1 MFWKR
6 CFSSLGTALVAALV
20 AAVLLAWIPPAG
32 AGDPPA
38 PSGGEFTLDSTR
50 GPVNLGDLEG
60 KVVMLFFG
68 YTSCPDVCPL
78 SLAKIGACLSSLG
91 AEQAQ
96 DVGALFITLD
106 PGRDTA
112 ERMHQYAEFFHPG
125 IIGLTGSK
133 DEIDELTARYGV
145 TYERKPSPE
154 SALGYTISH
163 SDTIL
168 LLDRDGVLVDRVG
181 YDERSESLRGK
192 VLELLARR

>member
-6 CFSSLGTALVAALV
+6 CLTSLGTALV
-20 AAVLLAWIPPAG
+20 AAVLLAWVPPAG
-32 AGDPPA
+32 AGDPPG

-96 DVGALFITLD
+96 DIGALFITLD

-133 DEIDELTARYGV
+133 EEIDELTARYGV
-145 TYERKPSPE
+145 AYERKQSPE

-168 LLDRDGVLVDRVG
+168 LLDRNGVLVDQVG
-181 YDERSESLRGK
+181 NDNGSESLRGK

>member
-6 CFSSLGTALVAALV
+6 CFSSLGTALV

-133 DEIDELTARYGV
+133 GEIDELTARYGV
-145 TYERKPSPE
+145 TYERKQSPE

-163 SDTIL
+163 TDTIL

-181 YDERSESLRGK
+181 NDEGSESLRGK

>member
-6 CFSSLGTALVAALV
+6 WFSSLGTALV

-32 AGDPPA
+32 AGDPPG
-38 PSGGEFTLDSTR
+38 PPGPPGGEFTLDSTR
-50 GPVNLGDLEG
+50 GPVDVGDLEG

-78 SLAKIGACLSSLG
+78 SLAKISACLSSLG

-112 ERMHQYAEFFHPG
+112 ERMHQYAGFFHPG

-133 DEIDELTARYGV
+133 GTIDELTARYGV
-145 TYERKPSPE
+145 TYERRQSPE

-181 YDERSESLRGK
+181 NDEGNESLRGK

>member
-6 CFSSLGTALVAALV
+6 CFSSLGTALVAA
-20 AAVLLAWIPPAG
+20 VLLAWIPPAG
-32 AGDPPA
+32 GGDPPA

-50 GPVNLGDLEG
+50 GSISLGDLEG

-133 DEIDELTARYGV
+133 GEIDELTARYGV
-145 TYERKPSPE
+145 TYERRQSPE

-181 YDERSESLRGK
+181 NDEGSESLRGK

>member
-6 CFSSLGTALVAALV
+6 WFSSLGTALV

-32 AGDPPA
+32 AGDPPGPPR

-50 GPVNLGDLEG
+50 GPVDVGDLEG

-68 YTSCPDVCPL
+68 FTSCPDVCPL

-96 DVGALFITLD
+96 DVRALFITLD

-133 DEIDELTARYGV
+133 EEIDRLTARYGV
-145 TYERKPSPE
+145 TYERTQSPE

-168 LLDRDGVLVDRVG
+168 LLDRDGVLVDRIG
-181 YDERSESLRGK
+181 NDEGSESLRGK

>member
-1 MFWKR
+1 MFWKK
-6 CFSSLGTALVAALV
+6 CFSSLGTALV

-32 AGDPPA
+32 ASDPPA
-38 PSGGEFTLDSTR
+38 PSRGEFTLDSTR

-112 ERMHQYAEFFHPG
+112 ERMRQYAEFFHPG

-133 DEIDELTARYGV
+133 GEVDVLTARYGV
-145 TYERKPSPE
+145 TYERKQSPE

-168 LLDRDGVLVDRVG
+168 LLDRDGVLVDQVG
-181 YDERSESLRGK
+181 NDEGSESLRGK

>member
-6 CFSSLGTALVAALV
+6 WFSSLGTALV

-32 AGDPPA
+32 AGDPPG
-38 PSGGEFTLDSTR
+38 PPGGEFTLDSTR
-50 GPVNLGDLEG
+50 GPVNLGDLAG
-60 KVVMLFFG
+60 NVVMLFFG
-68 YTSCPDVCPL
+68 FTSCPDVCPL

-91 AEQAQ
+91 VERAQ
-96 DVGALFITLD
+96 DVRALFITLD

-133 DEIDELTARYGV
+133 EEIDGLTARYGV
-145 TYERKPSPE
+145 TYERTQSPE

-181 YDERSESLRGK
+181 NDEGSESLRGK
-192 VLELLARR
+192 VLQLLARR

>member
-6 CFSSLGTALVAALV
+6 CCSSLGTALV

-32 AGDPPA
+32 AGDPPR

-50 GPVNLGDLEG
+50 GPVDLGDLEG
-60 KVVMLFFG
+60 NVVMLFFG

-112 ERMHQYAEFFHPG
+112 ERMYQYANFFHPG

-133 DEIDELTARYGV
+133 EEIDELTARYGV
-145 TYERKPSPE
+145 TYERKQSPE

-181 YDERSESLRGK
+181 NDEGSESLRGK

>member
-6 CFSSLGTALVAALV
+6 CLTSLAPVLV
-20 AAVLLAWIPPAG
+20 AAVLLAWIPLSGG
-32 AGDPPA
+32 ADDSPA
-38 PSGGEFTLDSTR
+38 PSDGEFTLSSVR

-96 DVGALFITLD
+96 GVGALFVTLD

-112 ERMHQYAEFFHPG
+112 ARMHQYAEFFHPG

-133 DEIDELTARYGV
+133 GEIDVLTARYGV
-145 TYERKPSPE
+145 TYERKQSPE

-163 SDTIL
+163 PDTIL

-181 YDERSESLRGK
+181 NDKGSESLRGK

>member
-6 CFSSLGTALVAALV
+6 WFSSLGTALV

-32 AGDPPA
+32 AGDPPG
-38 PSGGEFTLDSTR
+38 PPGGEFTLDSTR
-50 GPVNLGDLEG
+50 GPVDLGDLDG

-68 YTSCPDVCPL
+68 FTSCPDVCPL

-91 AEQAQ
+91 VEQAQ
-96 DVGALFITLD
+96 DVRALFITLD

-133 DEIDELTARYGV
+133 EEIDGLTARYGV
-145 TYERKPSPE
+145 TYERTQSPE

-181 YDERSESLRGK
+181 NDEGSESLRGK
-192 VLELLARR
+192 VLQLLARR

>member
-1 MFWKR
+1 MFWTR
-6 CFSSLGTALVAALV
+6 CFSSLGPVLV
-20 AAVLLAWIPPAG
+20 AAVLLAWIPLSGG
-32 AGDPPA
+32 ADDSPA
-38 PSGGEFTLDSTR
+38 PSGGEFTLSSTR
-50 GPVNLGDLEG
+50 GSINLGDLEG

-78 SLAKIGACLSSLG
+78 SLAKISACLSSLG

-112 ERMHQYAEFFHPG
+112 ERMHQYAGFFHPG

-133 DEIDELTARYGV
+133 GTIDELTARYGV
-145 TYERKPSPE
+145 TYERRQSPE

-181 YDERSESLRGK
+181 NDEGNESLRGK

>member
-6 CFSSLGTALVAALV
+6 WFSSLGTALV

-32 AGDPPA
+32 TGDPPGPPR

-50 GPVNLGDLEG
+50 GPVDLGDLEG

-68 YTSCPDVCPL
+68 FTSCPDVCPL

-96 DVGALFITLD
+96 DVRALFITLD

-133 DEIDELTARYGV
+133 EEIDRLTARYGV
-145 TYERKPSPE
+145 TYERTQSPE

-181 YDERSESLRGK
+181 NDEGSESLRGK

>member
-6 CFSSLGTALVAALV
+6 CFSSLGTALV

-133 DEIDELTARYGV
+133 GEIDELTARYGV
-145 TYERKPSPE
+145 TYERKQSPE

-168 LLDRDGVLVDRVG
+168 LLDRDGVLVDQVG
-181 YDERSESLRGK
+181 NDEGSESLRGK

>member
-6 CFSSLGTALVAALV
+6 CFSSLGTALV

-68 YTSCPDVCPL
+68 FTSCPDVCPL
-78 SLAKIGACLSSLG
+78 SLAKIGACLSSLE

-133 DEIDELTARYGV
+133 GAIDELTARYGV
-145 TYERKPSPE
+145 TYERRQSPE

-168 LLDRDGVLVDRVG
+168 LLDRNGVLVDRVG
-181 YDERSESLRGK
+181 NDEGSESLRGK

>member
-6 CFSSLGTALVAALV
+6 WFSSLGTALV

-32 AGDPPA
+32 AGDPPG
-38 PSGGEFTLDSTR
+38 PPGGEFTLDSTR
-50 GPVNLGDLEG
+50 GPVDLGDPDG

-68 YTSCPDVCPL
+68 FTSCPDVCPL

-91 AEQAQ
+91 VEQAQ
-96 DVGALFITLD
+96 DVRALFITLD

-133 DEIDELTARYGV
+133 EEIDGLTARYGV
-145 TYERKPSPE
+145 TYERTQSPE

-181 YDERSESLRGK
+181 NDEGSESLRGK